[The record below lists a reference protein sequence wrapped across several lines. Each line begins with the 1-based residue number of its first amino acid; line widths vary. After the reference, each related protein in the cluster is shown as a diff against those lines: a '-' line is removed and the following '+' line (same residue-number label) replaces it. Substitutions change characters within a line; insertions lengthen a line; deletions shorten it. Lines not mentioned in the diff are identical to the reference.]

1 MAAVTWERSYIHHH
15 MFPRARTSSPAKW
28 ASLAHVGVG
37 GLASEGQLHK
47 GKMNES
53 GLPSGRAGKVI
64 GKGGSSENCR
74 FNGARRAERGDSADR
89 RHSRKRERKKKSQR
103 GFNEKGPNQRLCAGA
118 VIKSIKRLSSSSKSL
133 T

>member
-1 MAAVTWERSYIHHH
+1 MAAVTCERSYIHRH

-28 ASLAHVGVG
+28 ASLAHVG

-53 GLPSGRAGKVI
+53 GLPAGGRGKSLAKEGVVKI
-64 GKGGSSENCR
+64 VVSTAQVVPSVVTRQIRDTRGKGKG
-74 FNGARRAERGDSADR
+74 
-89 RHSRKRERKKKSQR
+89 KKKSHR